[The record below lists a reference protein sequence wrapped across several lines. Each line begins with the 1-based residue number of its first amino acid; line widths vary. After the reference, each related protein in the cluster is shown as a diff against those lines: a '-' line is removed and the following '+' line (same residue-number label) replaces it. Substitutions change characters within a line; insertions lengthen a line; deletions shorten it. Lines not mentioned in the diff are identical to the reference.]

1 MRIAIGAVVLSLCV
15 APGGAQTPSGDRTYA
30 ITHVETDR
38 KLKIGVGFAASIYPY
53 SPVAQEAENF
63 LVQKL
68 NAKGLS
74 HVDRLNGPCCKI
86 TLELLEMAQSQT
98 LMKAGFDL
106 SATVTVI
113 DAGGQKL
120 YFKGYRGEGR
130 ASASR
135 VSKLLSKAAENL
147 AENISNDPDLMRLL
161 TESAVAAATPQQPA
175 ATVDVKIGSV
185 PSGGDIEINRAFSG
199 NTPSTFKLVPGEYR
213 IAVTM
218 QGYNKWER
226 SLKVDAASAISLNA
240 ELVPVTAPAPAAP
253 APDQTAPA
261 VAGTGLQVIR
271 AAQPDSVVMKIGMGV
286 ERDQRPGP
294 DSRWLSVTLTTKGY
308 SQQTRSDTVFKI
320 RDETNAVYEVYAVA
334 VETDKFTQGV
344 MYFRGDATG
353 VELLFMVPK
362 TAQHFTLEAPGSEP
376 IAIPLKP
383 SDIAAPSSKAAENP
397 RDGRF
402 IAYDN
407 GTVLDSRTKLIW
419 ASKDN
424 GADINWANAKSYCTN
439 YRGGGF
445 EDWRMPTIDELD
457 GLYDGAKQR
466 PAACKGEVIHVATE
480 LIDITCLG
488 LWSSE
493 TASSDIALFIRF
505 NGDGGEKRWEHPVQ
519 AEYFRALPVRSGK

>member
-1 MRIAIGAVVLSLCV
+1 MRIAIGAVVASLC
-15 APGGAQTPSGDRTYA
+15 AALAGAQTPSGGRTYA
-30 ITHVETDR
+30 ITHIETDR
-38 KLKIGVGFAASIYPY
+38 KLKIGRGFSSTYLY
-53 SPVAQEAENF
+53 SPVVLDAEEF
-63 LVQKL
+63 LIQKL
-68 NAKGLS
+68 NAKGMS
-74 HVDRLNGPCCKI
+74 HVERLSGPCCKI
-86 TLELLEMAQSQT
+86 TLDLLEMAQSQT
-98 LMKAGFDL
+98 ATKAGFDL
-106 SATVTVI
+106 SATVTLA
-113 DAGGQKL
+113 DAGGRQL
-120 YFKGYRGEGR
+120 YFKGYHGEGR
-130 ASASR
+130 TFASSGT
-135 VSKLLSKAAENL
+135 KLLRKAAENL
-147 AENISNDPDLMRLL
+147 AENISNDPELIRLL
-161 TESAVAAATPQQPA
+161 TESSVAAATPQPSA

-185 PSGGDIEINRAFSG
+185 PAGGDIEINGAFSG
-199 NTPSTFKLVPGEYR
+199 NTPSTLDLAPGEYR

-226 SLKVDAASAISLNA
+226 SLKVDAASAITLNA

-261 VAGTGLQVIR
+261 VAGTGVQVIR
-271 AAQPDSVVMKIGMGV
+271 AAQPDSVVMKIGVGM

-294 DSRWLSVTLTTKGY
+294 NSRWLSVTLTTKGY

-334 VETDKFTQGV
+334 VETDKFTQGA

-353 VELLFMVPK
+353 IELLFMVPK
-362 TAQHFTLEAPGSEP
+362 TARHFTLEAPGSEP
-376 IAIPLKP
+376 IAIPLKA

-407 GTVLDSRTKLIW
+407 GTVLDTRTKLMW
-419 ASKDN
+419 ASRDN

-445 EDWRMPTIDELD
+445 QDWRMPTIDELD
-457 GLYDGAKQR
+457 GLYDATKQR

-480 LIDITCLG
+480 FIDITCLG

-519 AEYFRALPVRSGK
+519 AEYFRVLPVRSEK